1 MLFKMKYCFVWGSR
15 AYVNMAGRPSPSTE
29 PPQRSRNSDHAVELN
44 ESTLTEIVRRV
55 YDSVQSISEERPN
68 PVTRSTN
75 ASVEEEMAQRFCLP
89 RRRQEPT
96 PQLPRVNNRSFTYT
110 RPEYNPQ
117 INYGH
122 GVVTRGK
129 GRGKAKSTATKAK
142 EAASII
148 NKKELILLPYLTYSQ
163 VPRYEHKRKLQE
175 LGLIVDGFPLEKSW
189 NENELRLKV

>member
-1 MLFKMKYCFVWGSR
+1 MKYCFVWGSR

-89 RRRQEPT
+89 RRRQEQT
-96 PQLPRVNNRSFTYT
+96 PQLPRVNNRIKFYLHET
-110 RPEYNPQ
+110 RIQPTDQ
-117 INYGH
+117 LR
-122 GVVTRGK
+122 TRCC
-129 GRGKAKSTATKAK
+129 
-142 EAASII
+142 
-148 NKKELILLPYLTYSQ
+148 N
-163 VPRYEHKRKLQE
+163 KRKGKRE
-175 LGLIVDGFPLEKSW
+175 S
-189 NENELRLKV
+189 